1 MADDQLRVLIASP
14 LEPEHVARI
23 EAADPRVSVL
33 YEPGLLPVPR
43 YPADHTGIPRELSAA
58 ELDRWAGLRRLADV
72 SFDFDW
78 QAPADMAGN
87 CPRLRWVQGTSAG
100 IGGFLDRT
108 GLARTELI
116 FTTAAGV
123 HGAPLAEFALLGL
136 LYFAKGMPAL
146 ADAKAARRWQR
157 YAGSQVAGSRVLLVG
172 LGGAGRAVATLLSAA
187 GVEVCGAGRPGGSYN
202 VPGVSGY
209 VASDRIHQVLP
220 AVDALVLACPLTAQT
235 RGLIGAGELALM
247 RPGSVLVNIARG
259 PVVDEEAL
267 VSALRT
273 GHLGGA
279 CLDVFATE
287 PLPAGSPLWDLPNV
301 IISPHSAATVAAE
314 NGLIADLF
322 IDNIRRWMAGC
333 PLRNR
338 YDRTAGY

>member
-23 EAADPRVSVL
+23 EAADARLSVL

-43 YPADHTGIPRELSAA
+43 YPADHSGIPRELSAA
-58 ELDRWAGLRRLADV
+58 ELGRWAGLRRQADV

-108 GLARTELI
+108 GLAGTELT

-123 HGAPLAEFALLGL
+123 HGVPLAEFTLLGL

-146 ADAKAARRWQR
+146 AEAKTARRWQR
-157 YAGSQVAGSRVLLVG
+157 YASSQLAGSRTLLVG
-172 LGGAGRAVATLLSAA
+172 LGGAGRAVAGLLAAA
-187 GVEVCGAGRPGGSYN
+187 GVEVCGAGRPGRSYD
-202 VPGVSGY
+202 VPGVTGY
-209 VASDRIHQVLP
+209 VGSDQIHRVLP
-220 AVDALVLACPLTAQT
+220 EMDALVLACPLTAQT
-235 RGLIGAGELALM
+235 KGLIGAGELALM

-259 PVVDEEAL
+259 PVVDEDAL

-287 PLPAGSPLWDLPNV
+287 PLPAASPLWDLPNV
-301 IISPHSAATVAAE
+301 IISPHSAATVMAE
-314 NGLIADLF
+314 NGLITDLF
-322 IDNIRRWMAGC
+322 IDNLRRWMAGR
-333 PLRNR
+333 PLRNL

>member
-1 MADDQLRVLIASP
+1 MADEQLRVLIASP
-14 LEPEHVARI
+14 LEPEHVTRI

-33 YEPGLLPVPR
+33 YEPGLLPIPR
-43 YPADHTGIPRELSAA
+43 YPADHTGIPRELSASA
-58 ELDRWAGLRRLADV
+58 LDRWAGLRRQADV

-108 GLARTELI
+108 GLAGTGLT

-123 HGAPLAEFALLGL
+123 HGVPLAEFALLGL

-157 YAGSQVAGSRVLLVG
+157 YACSQLAGCRVLLVG
-172 LGGAGRAVATLLSAA
+172 LGGAGRAVARLLAAA
-187 GVEVCGAGRPGGSYN
+187 GVEVCGAGRPGRSYD

-209 VASDRIHQVLP
+209 VASDQIDRVLP
-220 AVDALVLACPLTAQT
+220 EVDAVVLACPLTGQT
-235 RGLIGAGELALM
+235 QGLIGAGELALM
-247 RPGSVLVNIARG
+247 RPGSVLVNISRG

-267 VSALRT
+267 VSALQT

-301 IISPHSAATVAAE
+301 IVSPHSAATVAAE
-314 NGLIADLF
+314 NGLITDLF
-322 IDNIRRWMAGC
+322 IDNIRRWMAGQ
-333 PLRNR
+333 PLRNL

>member
-1 MADDQLRVLIASP
+1 MSDHQLRVLIASP

-43 YPADHTGIPRELSAA
+43 YPADHTGVPRQLSAA
-58 ELDRWAGLRRLADV
+58 RLGAWAGLRRQADV

-78 QAPADMAGN
+78 QAPADMAAN
-87 CPRLRWVQGTSAG
+87 CPRLRWVQATSAG

-108 GLARTELI
+108 GLAGTGLV

-123 HGAPLAEFALLGL
+123 HGVPLAEFALLGL

-146 ADAKAARRWQR
+146 ASAKAARRWQR
-157 YAGSQVAGSRVLLVG
+157 YAGGQVAGSRVLLVG
-172 LGGAGRAVATLLSAA
+172 LGGAGRAVAQLLAA
-187 GVEVCGAGRPGGSYN
+187 TGVTVCGAGRPGHRYD
-202 VPGVSGY
+202 VPGVTAY
-209 VASDRIHQVLP
+209 VASDQLHRVLP
-220 AVDALVLACPLTAQT
+220 EADALVLACPLTEQT
-235 RGLIGAGELALM
+235 RGLIGAAELALM
-247 RPGSVLVNIARG
+247 PPGSVLVNISRG

-287 PLPAGSPLWDLPNV
+287 PLPAGSPLWDMPNV
-301 IISPHSAATVAAE
+301 IVSPHSAATAAAE
-314 NGLIADLF
+314 NGLITSLF
-322 IDNIRRWMAGC
+322 IDNLRRWLAGR
-333 PLRNR
+333 PLRNT
-338 YDRTAGY
+338 YDRAAGY